1 MNFEGMIFRSWFYLR
16 VGYGI
21 YIAFLI
27 GFVSNIIVIYK
38 LAIADTS
45 LVSVFPHLTEFAIL
59 AVLIASPLSV
69 IIGLYHMRRTAA
81 FAADATVS
89 MEANPYVYKIIPGK
103 EREVTIP
110 LSIMTA
116 RVLLKLAGDKL
127 TPEEKQELEEVL
139 AKADKLLL
147 GHSVG
152 LKRSEEHTSELQ
164 SPYDL

>member
-1 MNFEGMIFRSWFYLR
+1 MNFWKLLFRSWFYFR
-16 VGYGI
+16 IGYNT
-21 YIAFLI
+21 YFAFLI
-27 GFVSNIIVIYK
+27 GFASNIIVIYK

-152 LKRSEEHTSELQ
+152 LKK
-164 SPYDL
+164 

>member
-1 MNFEGMIFRSWFYLR
+1 MNFERMIFRSWFYLR
-16 VGYGI
+16 VGYGT

-59 AVLIASPLSV
+59 AVVIASPLSV

-103 EREVTIP
+103 EREVTVP

-152 LKRSEEHTSELQ
+152 LKK
-164 SPYDL
+164 